1 MKDTKIFI
9 INACP
14 GTHVPLVHLVPQIS
28 QASIL
33 GEGAKYIKSIKGEEA
48 KVNQELEAVRKQIEE
63 LNMQIE

>member
-1 MKDTKIFI
+1 ML
-9 INACP
+9 
-14 GTHVPLVHLVPQIS
+14 HVCHLVPQIS